1 MDPLDLWKSLA
12 NHLELTWE
20 VDPIGRVINVGE
32 EFSIFFKLRNTAAAT
47 DEWGDDVRPDIAF
60 GEPKLRIIPR
70 GEVDLF
76 TDNGSLTSTGATFRF
91 PHVRPAEGGA
101 GDDTRGPLPRER
113 RHELVRRGSCR
124 GRARPRAFRVRA
136 LLPHL
141 VQPSCRGARRS
152 LVERA
157 TPLAWLQ

>member
-91 PHVRPAEGGA
+91 PHVGLLRAGQETTLEVRFRANEDTNWFGA
-101 GDDTRGPLPRER
+101 DHVADVRVHAHFAYELFFRTWFSR
-113 RHELVRRGSCR
+113 R
-124 GRARPRAFRVRA
+124 
-136 LLPHL
+136 
-141 VQPSCRGARRS
+141 
-152 LVERA
+152 VEA
-157 TPLAWLQ
+157 PVEA